1 MSYNYNHNW
10 INGNKITTSDGI
22 KVINP
27 ATGDVIGEVPK
38 ISEHEVNDAIVAAH
52 TAFKSWSN
60 YTAEYRADILEQWAQ
75 NLISKQDELAH
86 IMSEEQGKPYAEAYG
101 EIGVCAKFIRW
112 NAEEGKRI
120 YGEIIPPSSPQQR
133 ISVIKQPVGVCG
145 LITPWNFPG
154 AMIARKV
161 APALAAGCTVIV
173 KPSSETPRI
182 AIAIFDELMRTDI
195 DNGVANIVTGSSSMI
210 SNTLFSN
217 PKIRKISFTGSTTIG
232 KQLMKQAA
240 DQVKRISLELGGN
253 APTIVLPDANLDIA
267 ADAIVENKFENTG
280 QMCNGINTVLVHE
293 DIQDEITEKI
303 ATRVQQLKVGIGTDD
318 GVQVGPLIN
327 KAAVDKVEHLV
338 ADATQNGANIKVGGH
353 KLPISSNGLFYQ
365 PTVITNVNPSMA
377 IAQDEIFGP
386 VAPIITFKSIDEAIE
401 IANVSQFGLAA
412 YFFSNNINTIY
423 KISEQLEFGMI
434 GVNGTQLSVPQAP
447 FGGIKE
453 SGMGREGGHHGL
465 DGFLEL
471 KYISLSL
478 QE

>member
-1 MSYNYNHNW
+1 
-10 INGNKITTSDGI
+10 
-22 KVINP
+22 
-27 ATGDVIGEVPK
+27 
-38 ISEHEVNDAIVAAH
+38 
-52 TAFKSWSN
+52 
-60 YTAEYRADILEQWAQ
+60 
-75 NLISKQDELAH
+75 
-86 IMSEEQGKPYAEAYG
+86 MSEEQGKPYAEAYG

-120 YGEIIPPSSPQQR
+120 YGEIIPPSSTQQR

-182 AIAIFDELMRTDI
+182 AIAIFDELMNTDI
-195 DNGVANIVTGSSSMI
+195 DNGVANIVTGNSSMI

-217 PKIRKISFTGSTTIG
+217 PNVRKISFTGSTAIG
-232 KQLMKQAA
+232 KTLMKQAA

-253 APTIVLPDANLDIA
+253 APTIVLPDANLDSA

-293 DIQDEITEKI
+293 DIKDAITEKI
-303 ATRVQQLKVGIGTDD
+303 ITRVQQLKVGIGTDE

-327 KAAVDKVEHLV
+327 KSAVDKVEQLV
-338 ADATQNGANIKVGGH
+338 EDATKNGATIKVGGH
-353 KLPISSNGLFYQ
+353 KLPISSHGLFYQ
-365 PTVITNVNPSMA
+365 PTVITNVQHTMA

-386 VAPIITFKSIDEAIE
+386 VAPIITFKTIDEAIG
-401 IANVSQFGLAA
+401 IANSSQFGLAA

-423 KISEQLEFGMI
+423 KMSEELEFGMI

-465 DGFLEL
+465 EGFLEL

>member
-1 MSYNYNHNW
+1 
-10 INGNKITTSDGI
+10 
-22 KVINP
+22 
-27 ATGDVIGEVPK
+27 
-38 ISEHEVNDAIVAAH
+38 
-52 TAFKSWSN
+52 
-60 YTAEYRADILEQWAQ
+60 
-75 NLISKQDELAH
+75 
-86 IMSEEQGKPYAEAYG
+86 
-101 EIGVCAKFIRW
+101 
-112 NAEEGKRI
+112 
-120 YGEIIPPSSPQQR
+120 
-133 ISVIKQPVGVCG
+133 
-145 LITPWNFPG
+145 
-154 AMIARKV
+154 
-161 APALAAGCTVIV
+161 
-173 KPSSETPRI
+173 
-182 AIAIFDELMRTDI
+182 MRTDI

-401 IANVSQFGLAA
+401 IANASQFGLAA